1 MSNDSIGVTA
11 TRTVVRYLVTG
22 VAATITT
29 VAAVGSWVGLAMAG
43 ASGGWTD
50 SGARQR
56 RGRNA

>member
-1 MSNDSIGVTA
+1 MNDSIGIAA

-43 ASGGWTD
+43 ASGGWSE

-56 RGRNA
+56 RGR

>member
-1 MSNDSIGVTA
+1 MNDSISLAA

-43 ASGGWTD
+43 AGGGWAD

-56 RGRNA
+56 RGR

>member
-1 MSNDSIGVTA
+1 MNDSIGIAA

-29 VAAVGSWVGLAMAG
+29 VAAVGSWMGLAMAG
-43 ASGGWTD
+43 ASGGWSE

-56 RGRNA
+56 RGRSA